1 MARVNVKAL
10 GFAAVLSFALVLWGQ
25 TQAAITLDFETEDD
39 FTTPL
44 VHGQDISTPP
54 EFGNWVIISSS
65 GAGHLGPAIFDSTN
79 GPFGTDP
86 DLNVGLGNI
95 LILQDS
101 SSPTQTTSGIF
112 DAPNDAASGGTI
124 IFDFVSPA
132 YLLSINLV
140 DIDSGA
146 QTTVT
151 LTDGG
156 GSTRVYNVPNDWTGE
171 KSMTLAGWHTLDL
184 TTLAP
189 QPGPGTGGNA
199 TATDYGLNPS
209 DVRRLEV
216 QFSGSAG
223 VDGLVFI
230 PEPATMLL
238 AGLGFAVLALRF
250 RKRR

>member
-25 TQAAITLDFETEDD
+25 TQAAITLDFETDD
-39 FTTPL
+39 FGTPL

-54 EFGNWVIISSS
+54 EFGNWVQISSS

-79 GPFGTDP
+79 GPFGGDP

-101 SSPTQTTSGIF
+101 SSPTQTTPGIF
-112 DAPNDAASGGTI
+112 DTPNDAASGGTI
-124 IFDFVSPA
+124 TFTFLSPV

-156 GSTRVYNVPNDWTGE
+156 GGSRVYNVPNNWTGE

-184 TTLAP
+184 TTLLP
-189 QPGPGTGGNA
+189 QPGPGIGGPA
-199 TATDYGLNPS
+199 TATDFGLNPF
-209 DVRRLEV
+209 DVTRLEV